1 MFATVS
7 RPSDRTP
14 ATGANVWTDRTGGR
28 SALSDLVARAKEGDV
43 DAFAAL
49 VDRHGPDAYRLAAAI
64 LGPVDAHDATQDAL
78 LSAWRQLPR
87 LRQPERFLPWLRRI
101 TVNRCRDLLRQSG
114 RRLQPL
120 SLDVDEALP
129 EIPAGGA
136 DFRVTIEHREILDGA
151 FEALT
156 ADQRSVLAL
165 HYTADLSI
173 RDAARVL
180 GIPAGT
186 AKSRLNSA
194 LRALRAALE
203 ATEARRG

>member
-1 MFATVS
+1 M
-7 RPSDRTP
+7 
-14 ATGANVWTDRTGGR
+14 
-28 SALSDLVARAKEGDV
+28 EGDV

-49 VDRHGPDAYRLAAAI
+49 VDRHGPDAYRLATAI
-64 LGPVDAHDATQDAL
+64 LGPADAHDATQDAL

-87 LRQPERFLPWLRRI
+87 LRQPDRFLPWLRRI
-101 TVNRCRDLLRQSG
+101 TVNRCRDLLRQSK
-114 RRLQPL
+114 RRVQPL
-120 SLDVDEALP
+120 SLDAEEALP

-136 DFRVTIEHREILDGA
+136 DFRVTIEHREILDRA

-165 HYTADLSI
+165 HYSADLSI

-180 GIPAGT
+180 RIPAGT

-194 LRALRAALE
+194 LRALRVALE
-203 ATEARRG
+203 ATEVRRG

>member
-1 MFATVS
+1 M
-7 RPSDRTP
+7 
-14 ATGANVWTDRTGGR
+14 TGANVWIDRTGGR
-28 SALSDLVARAKEGDV
+28 SVLKDLVARAKEGDV

-49 VDRHGPDAYRLAAAI
+49 VDRHGSDAYRLATAI
-64 LGPVDAHDATQDAL
+64 LGPADAHDATQDAL

-87 LRQPERFLPWLRRI
+87 LRQPDRFLPWLRRI

-120 SLDVDEALP
+120 SLDVEEALP
-129 EIPAGGA
+129 EIPDRGA
-136 DFRVTIEHREILDGA
+136 DFRVTIEHREVLDRA

-156 ADQRSVLAL
+156 ADQRSVVAL

-180 GIPAGT
+180 RIPTGT

-194 LRALRAALE
+194 LRTLRAALE
-203 ATEARRG
+203 ATEVRRG